1 MVKWLK
7 KVIEVINISRREMNG
22 SNFEPSQNQM
32 HMLARV
38 IVPFDDFLRHLT
50 IPPVLKTFETK
61 ISPPTLFSL
70 MLISSYNN
78 FIEISDLQF

>member
-1 MVKWLK
+1 
-7 KVIEVINISRREMNG
+7 MNG

-50 IPPVLKTFETK
+50 IPPVLKTFESK
-61 ISPPTLFSL
+61 ISSPTLFSL